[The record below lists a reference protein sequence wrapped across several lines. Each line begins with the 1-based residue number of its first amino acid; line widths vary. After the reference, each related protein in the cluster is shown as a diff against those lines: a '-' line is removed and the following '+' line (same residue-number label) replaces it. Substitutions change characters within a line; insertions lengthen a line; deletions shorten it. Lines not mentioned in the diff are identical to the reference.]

1 MKRIGCLVLALG
13 LLLLCACGGKVS
25 GVKLD
30 VGETEMY
37 SEAEIRAAMYVVVD
51 FFEKE
56 MDDCTLNKLSY
67 NEKFS
72 ADAALEWA
80 KQYNADQAV
89 VIYSDFDTDPEKFY
103 PALEAGANYS
113 WRWILTR
120 SGNGDWELQ
129 TWGYG

>member
-1 MKRIGCLVLALG
+1 MKRLVIFALLLA
-13 LLLLCACGGKVS
+13 LLLCGCGGGEVS

-37 SEAEIRAAMYVVVD
+37 SEAEVRAAMYVVVD
-51 FFEKE
+51 FLEKE

-80 KQYNADQAV
+80 KNYGADQAV